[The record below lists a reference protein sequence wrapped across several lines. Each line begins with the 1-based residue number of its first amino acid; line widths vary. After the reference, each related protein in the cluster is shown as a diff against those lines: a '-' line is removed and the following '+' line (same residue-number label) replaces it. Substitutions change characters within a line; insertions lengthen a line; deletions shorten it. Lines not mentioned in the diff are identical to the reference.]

1 MFSLISQYVVC
12 VCACMEVSVSACV
25 SGHECDVLV
34 DTRMPVSVN
43 VRGRNECVSLSAGRC
58 DYMYTCVCMSIC
70 GSVQTRAANVG
81 MYTECGK
88 VGVF

>member
-1 MFSLISQYVVC
+1 
-12 VCACMEVSVSACV
+12 
-25 SGHECDVLV
+25 
-34 DTRMPVSVN
+34 MPVSVN

-58 DYMYTCVCMSIC
+58 DYIYTCVRMSIC
-70 GSVQTRAANVG
+70 RSVQTRAANVG